1 MTYLTNFTPRKINPV
16 KMWKPEV
23 IETITIGKGEHYPE
37 VLSVLEVYNPEDTE
51 YPEFYALVQHHKSK
65 MPHMLY
71 DRRADEGEGFMW
83 KEITPEAFCSFEE
96 VIYTFHNQSN
106 KELQAYTF
114 LYTYML
120 LTLNIDIHKD
130 FGVM

>member
-1 MTYLTNFTPRKINPV
+1 MSDLINFKPRKITSV
-16 KMWKPEV
+16 KTWKPEV
-23 IETITIGKGEHYPE
+23 IETLTIGKGDHYPE
-37 VLSVLEVYNPEDTE
+37 VLSMLEVYNPEDAE
-51 YPEFYALVQHHKSK
+51 YPEFYALVQHHKNM
-65 MPHMLY
+65 MPHMLH
-71 DRRADEGEGFMW
+71 DRRYDEGEGFMW

>member
-1 MTYLTNFTPRKINPV
+1 LDLTNFKPRKINPL
-16 KMWKPEV
+16 KTWKPEV
-23 IETITIGKGEHYPE
+23 VETITIGKGDHYPK
-37 VLSVLEVYNPEDTE
+37 VLSLVEVYDPEDLE
-51 YPEFYALVQHHKSK
+51 YPKFYAIVQHHKNL

-71 DRRADEGEGFMW
+71 DLRKDKGEGFMW
-83 KEITPEAFCSFEE
+83 REVTPEVFCLFEE
-96 VIYTFHNQSN
+96 VIYTFHHQQN

-120 LTLNIDIHKD
+120 LSCNIDIHKD